1 MKMFEM
7 YTWATSS
14 ASERGLFKPHM
25 ANPSLQLRLTQKL
38 ALAPQL
44 QHAIRLL
51 QLNRIELHDHIQ
63 EMVET
68 NPLLDYEENSEADS
82 DNFEEVSLES
92 QMADTS
98 KAENTEEWSQET
110 SDDNFET
117 DQWQTS
123 TTIDSWSESA
133 AMTGD
138 FGERQIAD
146 TSSGSLRGHLLSQI
160 RLAQFSDEDAAI
172 ATAIVYALDD
182 EGFLQDDITEIRDS
196 LLPEMVVEVEDV
208 LAVLSRVQRLEPV
221 GVASRDTGECI
232 CIQLKAQPAG
242 TAGVDLALR
251 LARDYLKLVA
261 DNAYEDIMRET
272 GASSENLK
280 QALELIRGLEPRPGV
295 RFDNRRDEY
304 LVPDVFVRLDGD
316 EWVTTLSP
324 ESNPSL
330 RLNKYYIGLL
340 RKSGGKDSEYLN
352 GRLQEARWL
361 LSSLELRNRTLLK
374 VSQYIVN
381 TQQGFL
387 LDGEIAMKPL
397 ILKQVSEKVG
407 VHESTVSRATTRKY
421 MLTPRGIFELK
432 YFFSSH
438 VRTTDGGV
446 ISATATKARIQI
458 LIENEPHE
466 RPLSDQEISQL
477 LRDTGICAA
486 RRTIAKYRE
495 SLGLGSS
502 SERRRS
508 YRRNLAF

>member
-1 MKMFEM
+1 
-7 YTWATSS
+7 
-14 ASERGLFKPHM
+14 M

-44 QHAIRLL
+44 QQAIRLL
-51 QLNRIELHDHIQ
+51 QLNRIELRDHIQ
-63 EMVET
+63 ELVET
-68 NPLLDYEENSEADS
+68 NPLLEYEENTAPEGEKH
-82 DNFEEVSLES
+82 EEVSYES
-92 QMADTS
+92 EMAETS
-98 KAENTEEWSQET
+98 KAENSQEFSENDYE
-110 SDDNFET
+110 SDQWQADTET
-117 DQWQTS
+117 DQWA
-123 TTIDSWSESA
+123 ESA
-133 AMTGD
+133 GWAGE
-138 FGERQIAD
+138 FSERQIED
-146 TSSGSLRGHLLSQI
+146 TSSDSLREHLLTQI
-160 RLAQFSDEDAAI
+160 RLAQFTDQDAAI
-172 ATAIVYALDD
+172 ATAIIYAIDD
-182 EGFLQDDITEIRDS
+182 EGYLVDEIPEIRRS
-196 LLPEMVVEVEDV
+196 LLPELSVEDTEV
-208 LAVLSRVQRLEPV
+208 NAVLRRVQRLEPV

-232 CIQLKAQPAG
+232 LIQLRAQPAG

-272 GASSENLK
+272 GANSENLK
-280 QALELIRGLEPRPGV
+280 QALELIRSLDPRPGA

-304 LVPDVFVRLDGD
+304 LVPDVYVRLDGD

-340 RKSGGKDSEYLN
+340 RKSGGKDTEYLN

-381 TQQGFL
+381 IQQGFL
-387 LDGEIAMKPL
+387 EDGEIAMKPL
-397 ILKQVSEKVG
+397 ILKEVSESVG

-438 VRTTDGGV
+438 VKTVDGGV

-458 LIENEPHE
+458 LIDSEPAK

-477 LRDTGICAA
+477 LLDTGITAA
-486 RRTIAKYRE
+486 RRTVAKYRE
-495 SLGLGSS
+495 SLGIGSS
-502 SERRRS
+502 SERRRT